1 MARALGEGTVAAR
14 ADVWVRFG
22 EEFRSEASWPEGTPP
37 APVRSIATAEPMS
50 SPSSVFEPV
59 RHQDE
64 LLGGLSIEKKP
75 GDAITATERKLVGDL
90 AAQAG
95 LVMRNVAL
103 TEQLMDH
110 IEQLRGS
117 QKRLVSAQD
126 EERRRLE
133 RNLHDGAQ
141 QQLVA
146 LAVKLRLAEQ
156 LTERDPPKA
165 KDLLADLQT
174 ETGEALENLRD
185 LARGIYPPL
194 LADKGL
200 VAALESQA
208 RKSAVPITVEATGVG
223 RYPQDAEAAVYFSCL
238 EALQNVAKYASA
250 SGATVS
256 LSDGDGRLR
265 FVVTDDGV
273 GFEQGTTS
281 HGSGLQGIADRLA
294 ALDGTLEVRS
304 APGAGTTVTGVV
316 PLGGPVAE
324 G

>member
-1 MARALGEGTVAAR
+1 LARALGEGTVAAR
-14 ADVWVRFG
+14 ADVWVRVG
-22 EEFRSEASWPEGTPP
+22 DELRPEARWPEDAPP
-37 APVRSIATAEPMS
+37 PDARSIATADPIAS
-50 SPSSVFEPV
+50 ASSVFEPV
-59 RHQDE
+59 LHQGE

-75 GDAITATERKLVGDL
+75 GDAITATEEKLVQDL

-95 LVMRNVAL
+95 LVMRNVVL
-103 TEQLMDH
+103 TEQLMEH
-110 IEQLRGS
+110 IEQLRAS

-126 EERRRLE
+126 AERRRLE

-165 KDLLADLQT
+165 RELLGDLQL

-208 RKSAVPITVEATGVG
+208 RKSAVPVTIESNGVG
-223 RYPQDAEAAVYFSCL
+223 RYAQEAEAAVYFSCL
-238 EALQNVAKYASA
+238 EALQNVAKYAEA
-250 SGATVS
+250 GRVTVS

-265 FVVTDDGV
+265 FEVTDDGV
-273 GFEQGTTS
+273 GFRPDATSYGT
-281 HGSGLQGIADRLA
+281 GLQGIADRLA
-294 ALDGTLEVRS
+294 VLEGSFEVRS
-304 APGAGTTVTGVV
+304 APGSGTTVVGVV
-316 PLGGPVAE
+316 PVTTRPLE
-324 G
+324 R

>member
-14 ADVWVRFG
+14 ADVWVRVG
-22 EEFRSEASWPEGTPP
+22 EELRSEASWPEGDAAGERLARSRPP
-37 APVRSIATAEPMS
+37 SRWRRPRPSS
-50 SPSSVFEPV
+50 SPSATRTSCSAGS
-59 RHQDE
+59 R
-64 LLGGLSIEKKP
+64 SRRSP
-75 GDAITATERKLVGDL
+75 GDAITATEQKLVSDL

-110 IEQLRGS
+110 IEQLRAS

-208 RKSAVPITVEATGVG
+208 RKSAVPVTVEATGVG

-250 SGATVS
+250 SRATVS

-265 FVVTDDGV
+265 FEVTDDGV
-273 GFEQGTTS
+273 GFRAGRSCPTAR
-281 HGSGLQGIADRLA
+281 GSRASRTVWRRSR
-294 ALDGTLEVRS
+294 ALSRSVRHRV
-304 APGAGTTVTGVV
+304 PG
-316 PLGGPVAE
+316 PR
-324 G
+324 